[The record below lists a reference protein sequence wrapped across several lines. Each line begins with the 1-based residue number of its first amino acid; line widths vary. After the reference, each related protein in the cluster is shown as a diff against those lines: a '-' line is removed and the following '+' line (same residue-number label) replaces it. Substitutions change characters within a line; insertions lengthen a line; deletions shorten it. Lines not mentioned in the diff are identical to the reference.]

1 MVGKTSTKS
10 KVASKKRATGP
21 KSVKTKKDWSGK
33 VTNTEG
39 ENWTAP
45 QQTETQQQFENLL
58 NQLCSFKQQVTMLVN
73 QVKSVERVCNKKMKA
88 LEREAKKNR
97 QKGNRKASGFAVPS
111 PISAQLCKFM
121 NKPKGT
127 SMARTEVTKHIIQY
141 ISDHKLQN
149 PNNKKVI
156 KPDKALKSLL
166 DIKKDSEAVTYFNI
180 QRYMNKHFLNSKAA
194 TSSQ

>member
-1 MVGKTSTKS
+1 MAGKKTAVKSTK
-10 KVASKKRATGP
+10 KVRSGP
-21 KSVKTKKDWSGK
+21 KSQKALLESVVTDKTNW
-33 VTNTEG
+33 TEG
-39 ENWTAP
+39 H
-45 QQTETQQQFENLL
+45 QKTETQKQFEDLL
-58 NQLCSFKQQVTMLVN
+58 NQLSSFKQQVTMLVN
-73 QVKSVERVCNKKMKA
+73 QVRSVERVCNKRMKV

-97 QKGNRKASGFAVPS
+97 AKGNRKASGFAVPS

-121 NKPKGT
+121 NKPTGT

>member
-1 MVGKTSTKS
+1 MAGKTFKTPKAWVGKAPKKTEQSTDNAANCKNELQ
-10 KVASKKRATGP
+10 T
-21 KSVKTKKDWSGK
+21 T
-33 VTNTEG
+33 
-39 ENWTAP
+39 
-45 QQTETQQQFENLL
+45 QTETQIQFEGLL

-73 QVKSVERVCNKKMKA
+73 QVKSVERVCNKRMKA

-121 NKPKGT
+121 NKPTGT

-141 ISDHKLQN
+141 ISDNKLQN
-149 PNNKKVI
+149 PKNKKVI

-194 TSSQ
+194 LAIF